1 MSMRNYAVDD
11 YGLVLFSDDLRLL
24 AEKIVDD
31 FSECDWEND
40 MYSIIEDVV
49 DKLGIE
55 YISSFTGET
64 YQLLDD
70 GDIDWADSGFFNDD
84 MIYYIHVSKYPNIFE
99 KAYES
104 MDELLAE
111 FKEKIGKY
119 LPSDFDFRGHT
130 KHIVGTYFG

>member
-1 MSMRNYAVDD
+1 MSMRDYAVDD
-11 YGLVLFSDDLRLL
+11 YGLVLFSNDLRLL

-49 DKLGIE
+49 GKLGIE

-70 GDIDWADSGFFNDD
+70 GDVDWADSDLFNDERRNKNF
-84 MIYYIHVSKYPNIFE
+84 YHCRSNQSVRERSCLF
-99 KAYES
+99 
-104 MDELLAE
+104 
-111 FKEKIGKY
+111 FCKY
-119 LPSDFDFRGHT
+119 LKICT
-130 KHIVGTYFG
+130 NE

>member
-1 MSMRNYAVDD
+1 MSMRDYAVDD

-24 AEKIVDD
+24 AERIVDD
-31 FSECDWEND
+31 FSECDWQND

-49 DKLGIE
+49 YKLGIE

-64 YQLLDD
+64 YHLLDD
-70 GDIDWADSGFFNDD
+70 GDVDWADSDFFNDD

-119 LPSDFDFRGHT
+119 LPNDFDFRGRT
-130 KHIVGTYFG
+130 RHIVGTYFG

>member
-1 MSMRNYAVDD
+1 MSMRDYAVDD

-49 DKLGIE
+49 DKLGVE

-70 GDIDWADSGFFNDD
+70 GDVDWADSDFFNDD

-119 LPSDFDFRGHT
+119 LPNDFDFRGHT
-130 KHIVGTYFG
+130 RHIVGTYFG